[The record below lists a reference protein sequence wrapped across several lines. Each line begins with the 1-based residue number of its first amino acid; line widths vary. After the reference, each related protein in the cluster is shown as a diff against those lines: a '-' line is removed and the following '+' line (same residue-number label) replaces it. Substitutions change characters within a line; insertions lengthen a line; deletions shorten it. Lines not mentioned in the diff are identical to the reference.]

1 MTDFQKE
8 LEGLINK
15 YSKENESNTPDFIL
29 AKYLAHSL
37 KAFHTAIKDR
47 DEWYGMNLYP
57 GYEKVGAR
65 TEELVRGLEL
75 ILPLAKGY
83 AAAHPAGSNRR
94 YVRIAESLLAEKEK
108 K

>member
-37 KAFHTAIKDR
+37 KAFNTAIKSR
-47 DEWYGMNLYP
+47 DEWYEINLYP
-57 GYEKVGAR
+57 GYEKAGVR
-65 TEELVRGLEL
+65 IEELRRGLEL
-75 ILPLAKGY
+75 VLPLVKGY
-83 AAAHPAGSNRR
+83 VAAHRVGSNAQ
-94 YVRIAESLLAEKEK
+94 YVEKAEILLAEKEK
-108 K
+108 P